1 MGCVILLISSGIFMN
16 EGLFVIGGLFFVMAL
31 VLLLP
36 FFSKRVEEE
45 LEVFLF
51 IMGIISVSISNLWSW
66 HLLKEALIEPIKITL
81 AVLIAGLLFRI
92 LRSKIAKSTIVLEN
106 RFGNSVLVFIIVVSL
121 GLISSVITAI
131 IAALIL
137 SEVLSVLNLS
147 RRCKIKVAVITC
159 FSIGLGAA
167 LTPVGEPLATIA
179 ISRLHGPP
187 HNADFLF
194 LFRNLSKFVIPAI
207 FALGI
212 YAAFLK
218 ESPGSKTSSRMDEPE
233 TKLGIFFRAFK
244 IYLFVLALVF
254 LGTGFTPVVE
264 KYVVNMPAY
273 ILYWVNTVSA
283 VLDNATLTAAEISP
297 TMTVK
302 QIEFLLMGLLIA
314 GGMLIP
320 GNIPN
325 IICAKKLTIK
335 SKEWAL
341 FGVPLGIVLMAGFFI
356 IIFVSRGIQCQ
367 G

>member
-1 MGCVILLISSGIFMN
+1 MVLLLANNNGA
-16 EGLFVIGGLFFVMAL
+16 GLFVIGGLFFVMAL

-45 LEVFLF
+45 LEIFLF
-51 IMGIISVSISNLWSW
+51 IMGIISVSISKLWNL
-66 HLLKEALIEPIKITL
+66 HLLKEALVEPIKITL

-92 LRSKIAKSTIVLEN
+92 LRSKIAKSTVALES
-106 RFGNSVLVFIIVVSL
+106 RFGNNVLVFIIVVGL

-137 SEVLSVLNLS
+137 SEVLGVLNLS
-147 RRCKIKVAVITC
+147 RRCKIKVAVISC

-167 LTPVGEPLATIA
+167 LTPIGEPLATIA
-179 ISRLHGPP
+179 ISRLQGPP

-207 FALGI
+207 FVLGI

-218 ESPGSKTSSRMDEPE
+218 ESPGSKPASKIDEPE
-233 TKLGIFFRAFK
+233 TTAGIFFRALK

-264 KYVVNMPAY
+264 KYVVNMPAFV
-273 ILYWVNTVSA
+273 LYWVNMVSA
-283 VLDNATLTAAEISP
+283 ILDNATLTAAEISQA
-297 TMTVK
+297 MTAK

-325 IICAKKLTIK
+325 IICAKKLSIK
-335 SKEWAL
+335 SREWAL
-341 FGVPLGIVLMAGFFI
+341 FGVPLGLAMMAGFCI
-356 IIFVSRGIQCQ
+356 ILIAAR
-367 G
+367 